1 MSLSAPEQRALA
13 KIERA
18 LRSRDPLLDSLF
30 ATFTSLTWREA
41 IPVREQIE
49 RRGWR
54 PQPIALVPIA
64 FVLIVAIIAVGSLS
78 AASRRCAPSQAA
90 ASQAAADQPVAGA
103 ASRWDRGCPARM
115 TSRPKTP

>member
-1 MSLSAPEQRALA
+1 MSLTAPEQRALA

-41 IPVREQIE
+41 IPAREQIE

-64 FVLIVAIIAVGSLS
+64 FVLIVAIIAVGSLAQTARPCAPGQAATS
-78 AASRRCAPSQAA
+78 AASHR
-90 ASQAAADQPVAGA
+90 
-103 ASRWDRGCPARM
+103 DRGCPARM